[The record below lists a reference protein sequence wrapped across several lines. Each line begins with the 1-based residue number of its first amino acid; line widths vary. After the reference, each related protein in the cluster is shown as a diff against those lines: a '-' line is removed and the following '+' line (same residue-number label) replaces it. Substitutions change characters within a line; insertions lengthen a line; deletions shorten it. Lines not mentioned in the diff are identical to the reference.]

1 MAKRGKSEVKLYL
14 LLISVVVFAFIV
26 WNVALSETL
35 ILRSEYKEIQ
45 KELENSE
52 DIGKNIGIMKS
63 TLKQYSQLIGEIATD
78 EFSHEQLLSEISK
91 LCVRYNVRIT
101 EFPEVNIHD
110 LSSDRIFT
118 SKVVIEGTTFNL
130 LKLLKQYE
138 TKGKSGSIVST
149 RFYSKTYRKTGKTTC
164 ILVMYIENVKHI
176 EQNS

>member
-14 LLISVVVFAFIV
+14 LLISAVVFAFIG

-35 ILRSEYKEIQ
+35 ALRNEYKEIQ
-45 KELENSE
+45 KELEGSE
-52 DIGKNIGIMKS
+52 DIGKNIGVMKS

-78 EFSHEQLLSEISK
+78 DFSHELLLSEISK
-91 LCVRYNVRIT
+91 LCVRHNVRIT

-118 SKVVIEGTTFNL
+118 SKVAIEGTTFNL

-164 ILVMYIENVKHI
+164 IMVMYIENIKHI
-176 EQNS
+176 EQKS